1 MERRTTP
8 FVPDF
13 STPERGQGRLNTL
26 SAMTTGAVDG
36 FDSKSCT
43 GACATCPN
51 RGKCSVQQGGAGC
64 TGACATCPNRDKCAA
79 QTAQEGCSGACATCP
94 NRDKCGFKTRLCTHT
109 LSQLSTHTFFTTP
122 WSHTH
127 TLRRAAAEHCPGTNS
142 EQAGHASA
150 CEGCPNRKFCQ
161 TRNRFE
167 PDEDTLAI
175 RKRLEKVRHTVI
187 VLSGKGGVGK
197 STFSAQLAFAL
208 AGHQLTAE
216 DKARMRRELEQRRHR
231 HPELEGKTAEE
242 VAAIRAQEAE
252 EAADVDAADEWQVGL
267 MDVDICGPSIP
278 TMLGI
283 EDESIHGTSSGMTP
297 AYVSDNLAAVSVG
310 FLLDDA
316 DDAVVWRGPKK
327 NGMIKQFLRDVDWGE
342 YGLDWLVVDTPP
354 GTSDEHLSVVQYLKG
369 YADGAI
375 IVTSPQDVAL
385 ADVRKEVMFCRKVGL
400 RVIGVVEN
408 MSGFI
413 CPCCHVCCF
422 FLFENNLSFHFSYHL
437 IPMRVCMNMIHRK
450 SRRFSQRQAAVR
462 RRWQRSLVCASWA
475 AFRSIHSLR
484 APVTRASRTLLH
496 TQTVRPPSSSSS
508 SLTAFLRS

>member
-1 MERRTTP
+1 M
-8 FVPDF
+8 
-13 STPERGQGRLNTL
+13 PEPRQVRVQDTFAL
-26 SAMTTGAVDG
+26 S
-36 FDSKSCT
+36 
-43 GACATCPN
+43 P
-51 RGKCSVQQGGAGC
+51 
-64 TGACATCPNRDKCAA
+64 
-79 QTAQEGCSGACATCP
+79 
-94 NRDKCGFKTRLCTHT
+94 THT
-109 LSQLSTHTFFTTP
+109 HIFTTP
-122 WSHTH
+122 SQDPPFHTPTH
-127 TLRRAAAEHCPGTNS
+127 IHCAAADHCPGTNS

-150 CEGCPNRKFCQ
+150 CEGCPNRQFCQ
-161 TRNRFE
+161 TRNRFA

-175 RKRLEKVRHTVI
+175 RQRLEKVRHTVI

-242 VAAIRAQEAE
+242 IAAIRAQEAE
-252 EAADVDAADEWQVGL
+252 EEADVDAADEWQVGL

-310 FLLDDA
+310 FLLDDD

-413 CPCCHVCCF
+413 CPCCHVCPVT
-422 FLFENNLSFHFSYHL
+422 LSFGPPPLFTAVRLSMHTH
-437 IPMRVCMNMIHRK
+437 IHRK
-450 SRRFSQRQAAVR
+450 SRRSSQRQAAVP
-462 RRWQRSLVCASWA
+462 RRWQRSWVCASSDG
-475 AFRSIHSLR
+475 FRSTRSSH
-484 APVTRASRTLLH
+484 APATRADRTLLH
-496 TQTVRPPSSSSS
+496 TRTARPPSSSSS
-508 SLTAFLRS
+508 SLMASLRS